1 MFFKKLFIFFL
12 ETRRSSRRKIKSFVS
27 KIKKTN
33 DVEIYFATF
42 FNGNEQGKTLSRPA
56 RSAAPLPLSSGTTCE
71 ARDEENDRSM
81 RIFFRLDF
89 FLLCVARFFFFR
101 FRSCF
106 EVEISFSFFF
116 LFSWALTLVCICLRR
131 AWISSFSW
139 CYFQG
144 WRRTDGRS
152 TLLFIWFVFFLYF

>member
-1 MFFKKLFIFFL
+1 MRRVTRERHGGGKKENGYYCLFVLIYVFKEVIYFFL

-27 KIKKTN
+27 KIKKTMTSKF
-33 DVEIYFATF
+33 ILRLFL
-42 FNGNEQGKTLSRPA
+42 NGNERGKTLSRPA

-106 EVEISFSFFF
+106 KVEISFSFFF
-116 LFSWALTLVCICLRR
+116 LFS
-131 AWISSFSW
+131 
-139 CYFQG
+139 
-144 WRRTDGRS
+144 
-152 TLLFIWFVFFLYF
+152 